1 MKLKYWMAGTS
12 VAICVGLAA
21 PALADNVNTNTNNN
35 SNSNTNNTN
44 TQNNSTSSSSA
55 TANSNG
61 LTYDLDLNYDAST
74 HYSVD
79 YNSNNTTTN
88 DETYGNGSASRG
100 GEAYGDG
107 SASRGGTV
115 TDQSIN
121 GSSGYAASGLGLIT
135 ATGNGDNRDN
145 DSHNTDGGSVSAAQG
160 GQVDTLA
167 SGEDSN
173 AASRGGEID
182 TVASGQ
188 GSQAASRGGEI
199 SNDSHNTEG
208 GSISASQGGE
218 NEIYGDGSASRGGIA
233 GSTVDST
240 VGSTVDSNFDSVVA
254 DQELRATIVG
264 HDMYAMVDNVNQYN
278 SGNNSVRGNAF
289 AAYSGILNQAWNTGL
304 VANTQA
310 GTNIAASAEINFA
323 TNSGA
328 GGQCPGNSCH

>member
-1 MKLKYWMAGTS
+1 MKLKYWMAGTA
-12 VAICVGLAA
+12 VAICVGLAS
-21 PALADNVNTNTNNN
+21 PALGDNVNTNTNN
-35 SNSNTNNTN
+35 NSNTNNTN

-74 HYSVD
+74 NYSVSSTYNVSYDASTD
-79 YNSNNTTTN
+79 YVVTYDSFNDTYTETN
-88 DETYGNGSASRG
+88 
-100 GEAYGDG
+100 EA
-107 SASRGGTV
+107 T
-115 TDQSIN
+115 
-121 GSSGYAASGLGLIT
+121 SS
-135 ATGNGDNRDN
+135 D
-145 DSHNTDGGSVSAAQG
+145 HGSVSASQS
-160 GQVDTLA
+160 GQVDTVA

-173 AASRGGEID
+173 AASRGGQID
-182 TVASGQ
+182 TVASGE

-233 GSTVDST
+233 GSTVDS
-240 VGSTVDSNFDSVVA
+240 NFDSVVA
-254 DQELRATIVG
+254 DQELRGTIVG

-278 SGNNSVRGNAF
+278 SGDNSVRGNAF

-328 GGQCPGNSCH
+328 ECPGNSCH